1 LIPKIIA
8 GRPGLL
14 AGSFPIELG
23 DPDATAG
30 KDADLALFD
39 GDPFEY
45 TTHCTGVVIDG
56 AVVANAPR

>member
-30 KDADLALFD
+30 KDADLAPSASANPGPQRKLILF
-39 GDPFEY
+39 
-45 TTHCTGVVIDG
+45 
-56 AVVANAPR
+56 